1 MQSIFTIID
10 NTMYHRVLL
19 HTFLVV
25 LCHRKVIIGQF
36 HGSYYP
42 SAPRVAIGPYRPWEG
57 RFPPPLHSV
66 PHAIQGRLPANHP
79 GYQTNI
85 VIDQTGKG
93 NSVVEI
99 TTEDL
104 STGLEVGKTEWSG
117 PGTLTLS
124 AIATLLENP
133 RHRKRES
140 PPVKPNREYEDK
152 HAIQPYKYPS
162 GHPKNEFELIQ
173 VPTYHEPI
181 QTPTK
186 VLGKGCNSSN
196 DCTQALHAICSANSR
211 CQPGKTCHQ
220 RVCQCPPYHH
230 LHLNSAPQD
239 HYRRPY
245 GYGVLDRSDVN
256 KEYDVFSSDYG
267 ENKEPR
273 RKRRSLRYYEECRH
287 DPRYR

>member
-1 MQSIFTIID
+1 
-10 NTMYHRVLL
+10 MYNRLLL

-57 RFPPPLHSV
+57 RFPPPLPSV
-66 PHAIQGRLPANHP
+66 PHAIKGRLPANHP

-85 VIDQTGKG
+85 VIDQTGKSK
-93 NSVVEI
+93 SVVEI

-124 AIATLLENP
+124 AIASFLENP
-133 RHRKRES
+133 RPRKRES
-140 PPVKPNREYEDK
+140 PYVQPHQEYS
-152 HAIQPYKYPS
+152 HHQTTHHYPYPH

-173 VPTYHEPI
+173 VPAHHEPI
-181 QTPTK
+181 QTPDK
-186 VLGKGCNSSN
+186 VLGKGCNSSR
-196 DCTQALHAICSANSR
+196 DCTKALNAVCSSSSR
-211 CQPGKTCHQ
+211 CQSGISCAPQT
-220 RVCQCPPYHH
+220 CQCPPYHH
-230 LHLNSAPQD
+230 QHVNAPEDQ
-239 HYRRPY
+239 YRRHY
-245 GYGVLDRSDVN
+245 GYEFLKRSDVAD
-256 KEYDVFSSDYG
+256 ERYVHLESDG
-267 ENKEPR
+267 GHKGPR
-273 RKRRSLRYYEECRH
+273 RKRRSLKYYEECRH